1 MKWTVSGCLLACLVM
16 LPPIALAQPVR
27 VVRVGV
33 VAEQYLDQTT
43 RVNWTANARWQRD
56 LLVTYLNQHKPPK
69 ARPFK
74 LQAVPLTTMTSGG
87 IDAQVR
93 ETGCEYVVQIW
104 YRSSA
109 VHGPED
115 SPVYTAEGSFQP
127 EPGASGSQGRFS
139 YSVGYSL
146 LKGGDNT
153 WLAGDSYTQF
163 QPQSAPAMLVM
174 SSVYDA
180 IVKAATP

>member
-1 MKWTVSGCLLACLVM
+1 MKCTVPRCLLAFLMM
-16 LPPIALAQPVR
+16 LPSIALAQQVR

-33 VAEQYLDQTT
+33 VVEQYLDQTT
-43 RVNWTANARWQRD
+43 RVNWTENARWQRD

-69 ARPFK
+69 AGPFK

-87 IDAQVR
+87 IEAQVR
-93 ETGCEYVVQIW
+93 EMGCEYVVQVW

-115 SPVYTAEGSFQP
+115 SPVYTAEDSFQAG
-127 EPGASGSQGRFS
+127 PGPSGYQGRFS
-139 YSVGYSL
+139 YSVGYL
-146 LKGGDNT
+146 VLRGADNK